1 MNVDKL
7 TVTVTSNVAEYK
19 ALLDELIATAAKVDE
34 LIQKI
39 NSTPLELK
47 VV

>member
-1 MNVDKL
+1 MNAENIKI
-7 TVTVTSNVAEYK
+7 TVTSNVAEYK
-19 ALLDELIATAAKVDE
+19 ALVEELAVAASKVDE

-47 VV
+47 VA

>member
-1 MNVDKL
+1 MNVEKL
-7 TVTVTSNVAEYK
+7 TITVTSNVAEYK
-19 ALLDELIATAAKVDE
+19 ALVDELVVAATKVDE

-47 VV
+47 VA